1 MSENSTAVERAVAQ
15 EAFASEVKGT
25 APVAQQEPVSES
37 KFSEAKGYTEQDL
50 HRVREQEK
58 SKLYPQIDSLKE
70 ELNLLKKDR
79 EERLAEA
86 RSAAE
91 AAAEAER
98 KKLESEMDV
107 RSLLEQKEK
116 EWAAKI
122 ESERLERERAFAL
135 LEREREYAELTQYLN
150 RRISEEQDN
159 IAPELIDMISGN
171 NVDEIEKSISKLKD
185 KTSKLLES
193 AQQAIQAQRRDMTG
207 TRTTLP
213 PTLENN
219 SDSQSFT
226 PEQIASMSVADYA
239 KNRSRLLG
247 KTADDRNKGIFG

>member
-1 MSENSTAVERAVAQ
+1 MAENSTAVENAVAQ
-15 EAFASEVKGT
+15 DAFASEVNHT
-25 APVAQQEPVSES
+25 APVAQQAVDQN
-37 KFSEAKGYTEQDL
+37 KFAEAKGYTEQDL
-50 HRVREQEK
+50 QRVREQEK

-79 EERLAEA
+79 DERLAEA
-86 RSAAE
+86 RAAAE
-91 AAAEAER
+91 AASEAER
-98 KKLESEMDV
+98 KKLEADMDV

-122 ESERLERERAFAL
+122 ETERLERERAFAL
-135 LEREREYAELTQYLN
+135 LEREREYAEVTQYMN
-150 RRISEEQDN
+150 RRINEEQDN
-159 IAPELIDMISGN
+159 IAPELIDMVTGN
-171 NVDEIEKSISKLKD
+171 NVEEIEQSIARLKD

-219 SDSQSFT
+219 MDQQSYT

-247 KTADDRNKGIFG
+247 SAANDRNKGIFG

>member
-1 MSENSTAVERAVAQ
+1 MSENSTAVDSAVAQ
-15 EAFASEVKGT
+15 DAFASEVNHT
-25 APVAQQEPVSES
+25 APVAQQAVAEEQFAQV
-37 KFSEAKGYTEQDL
+37 KGYTETELVQKA
-50 HRVREQEK
+50 REQEK

-70 ELNLLKKDR
+70 EINLLKKDR

-86 RSAAE
+86 RAAQE

-98 KKLESEMDV
+98 KKLEADMDV
-107 RSLLEQKEK
+107 RTLLEQKEK
-116 EWAAKI
+116 EWASKI

-135 LEREREYAELTQYLN
+135 LEREREYAELTSYLN
-150 RRISEEQDN
+150 RRISEEQQN
-159 IAPELIDMISGN
+159 IAPELIDMIAGN
-171 NVDEIEKSISKLKD
+171 NVEEIENSISKLKE
-185 KTSKLLES
+185 KTSKLLE
-193 AQQAIQAQRRDMTG
+193 AMTQANQQVRREMTG

-219 SDSQSFT
+219 SDQQSYT

-247 KTADDRNKGIFG
+247 SAANDRNKGIFG